1 MIHKEGRRISIMLFV
16 ILAILDTSM
25 VLFTEAPPWAEVSSI
40 IASLLLLLF
49 ILRFFRDPKRT
60 VPMEGFVYAPADG
73 KVVVIEKT
81 TESEYFNDE
90 RIQVSVFMSVWNVH
104 INWYPVEGDL
114 SYYQYHPGKYLI
126 ARHPKS
132 STLNERNTLVLKTTG
147 GTEILIRQ
155 IAGIVARRI
164 ISYATA
170 GKSVKLGDEMGF
182 IRFGSRVDIFFPVG
196 TEILVKPGQQV
207 RGLITALAKSEL

>member
-1 MIHKEGRRISIMLFV
+1 MSTNSSSFCIKTLSFTGPLTDIYI
-16 ILAILDTSM
+16 IPATSEANVEVP
-25 VLFTEAPPWAEVSSI
+25 VL

-49 ILRFFRDPKRT
+49 ILRFFRDPKRA
-60 VPMEGFVYAPADG
+60 VPQEGFIYAPADG

-81 TESEYFNDE
+81 TESEYFKDE
-90 RIQVSVFMSVWNVH
+90 RIQVSIFMSVWNVH
-104 INWYPVEGDL
+104 INWYPVAGEQ
-114 SYYQYHPGKYLI
+114 SYYQYHPGKYLL

-132 STLNERNTLVLKTTG
+132 STENERNTLVTKTTG
-147 GTEILIRQ
+147 GSEILTRQ

-196 TEILVKPGQQV
+196 TEILVQPGQTV
-207 RGLITALAKSEL
+207 RGLITPLAKS